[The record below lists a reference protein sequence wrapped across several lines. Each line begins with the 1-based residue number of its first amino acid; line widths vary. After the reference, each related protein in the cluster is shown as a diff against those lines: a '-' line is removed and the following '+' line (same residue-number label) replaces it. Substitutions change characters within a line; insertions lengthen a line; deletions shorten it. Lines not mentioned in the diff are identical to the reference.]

1 MKRTGV
7 LVFVLAFFTF
17 AVYAGGATDKV
28 TGEYTR
34 ANCPNYECQPGD
46 VLMHA
51 GYRIISAHEASGKH
65 RQKGF
70 MFSLNE
76 KGYWIE
82 LDFTDT
88 FNTCVNI
95 YEDGKARVGGVVNSG
110 EGPQVGRVFGFYL
123 EDHGGPAYFSD
134 KSHTVRFTDD
144 YTLVATARAHVKQW
158 CLDGFEPDDP
168 LAGYVVWDG
177 IVIDGNFVIHN
188 SPKDG
193 D

>member
-34 ANCPNYECQPGD
+34 ASCNGCQAGD
-46 VLMHA
+46 VLKWVSN
-51 GYRIISAHEASGKH
+51 RLLTAHEAGGKH
-65 RQKGF
+65 RQKGS
-70 MFSLNE
+70 MFSWNDDGL
-76 KGYWIE
+76 WFE

-88 FNTCVNI
+88 FNTCVKI
-95 YEDGKARVGGVVNSG
+95 YDDGRARIGGLVHDGN
-110 EGPQVGRVFGFYL
+110 GPQVGRYFGFYL
-123 EDHGGPAYFSD
+123 EDNGEPAYFSD
-134 KSHTVRFTDD
+134 QGATVRISSD
-144 YTLVATARAHVKQW
+144 YWSEPARLYFQHW
-158 CLDGFEPDDP
+158 CQKGLLPGDP
-168 LAGYVVWDG
+168 LPGYAVMPA
-177 IVIDGNFVIHN
+177 IVIDGNLVIHN